1 MLDQLDQVVQEVLSD
16 GRHVTPAEVQ
26 GDFETLREAI
36 VARGWGSRKPVGA
49 RSFGWT
55 VGVSGGV
62 VTAAIAPT

>member
-1 MLDQLDQVVQEVLSD
+1 MLSD

-36 VARGWGSRKPVGA
+36 IDAGWPKLAQPVGA

-55 VGVSGGV
+55 SLG
-62 VTAAIAPT
+62 